1 MRVLGIVAVLVAG
14 NLSLAGGAE
23 VRLRSAAA
31 CGTTVVRVADVAEVF
46 SDDARAADALSDIP
60 LCPAPMLAGHKTLSQ
75 SDVREL
81 LAQSGVDRK
90 SAIVTGSESVTIT
103 SDAHH
108 RATPAGKRPM
118 IASGVRQ
125 ATFEAEV
132 EANRK
137 PAARTLAKARPS
149 SNSDDIQPRES
160 PVIDQGAVVTVC
172 ASAAG
177 IKVTTSG
184 KALDDGATGDTISVE
199 LTDGKQR
206 VLARVKGPQVVEVV
220 E

>member
-1 MRVLGIVAVLVAG
+1 MRVLGMVLIAVAAAAPHV
-14 NLSLAGGAE
+14 GGAE
-23 VRLRSAAA
+23 VRLRSTAA
-31 CGTTVVRVADVAEVF
+31 CGTAVVRVADVAEVF

-60 LCPAPMLAGHKTLSQ
+60 LCPAPMLAGQKTLSQ
-75 SDVREL
+75 ADVREL

-90 SAIVTGSESVTIT
+90 AAIVTGSESVTIT
-103 SDAHH
+103 ADSHH
-108 RATPAGKRPM
+108 RATLAGRRPM
-118 IASGVRQ
+118 VASGVRQ

-137 PAARTLAKARPS
+137 PATRMAAKPKASVVSEDKP
-149 SNSDDIQPRES
+149 QREP
-160 PVIDQGAVVTVC
+160 PVIEQGSVVTIC
-172 ASAAG
+172 AGAAG

-184 KALDDGATGDTISVE
+184 KALDDGAAGDTISVE

>member
-1 MRVLGIVAVLVAG
+1 MRLLVIVTSLVLVHA
-14 NLSLAGGAE
+14 SITRGAE

-31 CGTTVVRVADVAEVF
+31 CGTAVVRVADVAEVF
-46 SDDARAADALSDIP
+46 TDDARAADALSDIP
-60 LCPAPMLAGHKTLSQ
+60 LCPAPMLDGHKTLSQ
-75 SDVREL
+75 ADVREL

-90 SAIVTGSESVTIT
+90 TANVTGSESVTIT
-103 SDAHH
+103 ADVHH
-108 RATPAGKRPM
+108 RATPGGKRPM
-118 IASGVRQ
+118 VATGVRQ
-125 ATFEAEV
+125 ATFEADLA
-132 EANRK
+132 ANRK
-137 PAARTLAKARPS
+137 STVRAIAKPQPTANVTDKQS
-149 SNSDDIQPRES
+149 SQAPLIERGS
-160 PVIDQGAVVTVC
+160 VVTVS

-184 KALDDGATGDTISVE
+184 KALDDGAGGETISVE

>member
-1 MRVLGIVAVLVAG
+1 MRLLVIVASLVLVNA
-14 NLSLAGGAE
+14 STARGAE

-46 SDDARAADALSDIP
+46 TDDARAADALSDIP
-60 LCPAPMLAGHKTLSQ
+60 LCPAPMLASNKTLSQ

-90 SAIVTGSESVTIT
+90 AAIVTGSETVTIT
-103 SDAHH
+103 ADPHH
-108 RATPAGKRPM
+108 RATPGGKRPM

-125 ATFEAEV
+125 ATFEAEI

-137 PAARTLAKARPS
+137 PAARTAAKAKTLPV
-149 SNSDDIQPRES
+149 SDDKQQREP
-160 PVIDQGAVVTVC
+160 PVIEQGAVVTVC
-172 ASAAG
+172 AGAAG

-184 KALDDGATGDTISVE
+184 KALDDGAMGETISVE